1 MAQEVLEV
9 AAPVFKTVVA
19 IGGANAG
26 VRIFVTTALQ
36 KIGAH
41 DPRWDRYWPR
51 LPWRPVWRARIACKQ
66 WVEENFKE
74 GEPNAGKASSLTQL
88 ATPFRPGHS
97 LIGRVKLPWNL
108 PYYGLIGEKSE
119 RHTLYI
125 ASPRSGKSLQLQTAL
140 ANLPLDACAVVVD
153 PKGHHT
159 NDVLIPLERQGHE
172 LVVIDP
178 LAILKRVSQS
188 INLIRQID
196 FINRRLG
203 QDMTTM
209 LCNRMADAS
218 FPQAANEKQFFTNVP
233 RELWARLICF
243 GKQTIPGCTM
253 MDIRKLLNV
262 GLIEGAPDD
271 PELAMLMLWEAM
283 RACDAYDG
291 YVSSVGAQM
300 LSMDARTRENVLAT
314 ARSKTAFWDH
324 HQVQSVSAE
333 NDVDLTDLKNPD
345 SNVIISLVAP
355 VGEIRTTLKP
365 WFGQIISLSL
375 AIMELIPGDLKTKT
389 QFVLEEVQ
397 ALGGG
402 TLQGVGESF
411 PLLPGYGAS
420 VTAVAQDIPGLRKAF
435 PDDWESMIGSAQHVV
450 FMASNDPE
458 TFNFIAENA
467 FGTRTVRRKKWR
479 IPFLWTVERYE
490 QPVITP
496 DQVRRLLEVGRSNA
510 VVMRNGKRSMIVK
523 TALSYKTLPVW
534 MLDPSMDHGET
545 FLRRFTRKVI
555 QARRAR
561 SKRPP
566 TPAEAGEQEA

>member
-1 MAQEVLEV
+1 MAQEVFELLI
-9 AAPVFKTVVA
+9 PVTKTVVS

-26 VRIFVTTALQ
+26 TRIVVTTVLQ

-51 LPWRPVWRARIACKQ
+51 LPWRPAWRIWLVCKE
-66 WVEENFKE
+66 WLEENFKS
-74 GEPNAGKASSLTQL
+74 GEATAGKAGALTQL
-88 ATPFRPGHS
+88 AKPYKSGDS
-97 LIGRVKLPWNL
+97 LVGRVRLPLNL
-108 PYYGLIGEKSE
+108 PYYALIGEKSE

-125 ASPRSGKSLQLQTAL
+125 ASPRSGKSLQLQSKLATLPYDARAL
-140 ANLPLDACAVVVD
+140 VVD

-159 NDVLIPLERQGHE
+159 NDVLIPLERRGHE
-172 LVVIDP
+172 LVVLDP
-178 LAILKRVSQS
+178 LAILHRLSQS

-209 LCNRMADAS
+209 LCNRLADVS
-218 FPQAANEKQFFTNVP
+218 FPEGADKNPFFTNSA

-243 GKQTIPGCTM
+243 AKLYIPGCTM
-253 MDIRKLLNV
+253 MHVRRLLNV
-262 GLIEGAPDD
+262 GLVEASPDD
-271 PELAMLMLWEAM
+271 PDLAMRMLWEAM
-283 RACDAYDG
+283 YACGAYGG

-300 LSMDARTRENVLAT
+300 LQMDDRTRENVLAT
-314 ARSKTAFWDH
+314 VRSKTAFWDH
-324 HQVQSVSAE
+324 HQVQSISVN

-345 SNVIISLVAP
+345 SNLIVSLVAP

-375 AIMELIPGDLKTKT
+375 AIMELIPGDLCTKT
-389 QFVLEEVQ
+389 QFILEEVQ

-435 PDDWESMIGSAQHVV
+435 PDDWQSMIGSAQHVI

-467 FGTRTVRRKKWR
+467 FGNRTIRRKKWR
-479 IPFLWTVERYE
+479 IPFLWTVERRE

-496 DQVRRLLEVGRSNA
+496 DQVRRLLDAARGNA
-510 VVMRNGKRSMIVK
+510 IVMRNGKRSMIVK

-545 FLRRFTRKVI
+545 LPRRWFRGVLE
-555 QARRAR
+555 RFRHR
-561 SKRPP
+561 EPMPP
-566 TPAEAGEQEA
+566 VPTMNRN